1 MRPIVAFA
9 TAVLLSTSA
18 LACEIGPQTNV
29 KLESKDRTVLISLGK
44 AINAQELLKGM
55 PVAALF
61 SEPAGALTLN
71 ASDTRTLARA
81 LAGLRKTTACH
92 ADGVMMERI
101 LEDDTAGIRF
111 LKQIEGCLA
120 DACVGNQ

>member
-1 MRPIVAFA
+1 MRSIAA
-9 TAVLLSTSA
+9 LAMAVLLNTA
-18 LACEIGPQTNV
+18 AFACDIGPQANV
-29 KLESKDRTVLISLGK
+29 RLDPKDQAVLMSLGK
-44 AINAQELLKGM
+44 AINAQELLKGA

-61 SEPAGALTLN
+61 SEPPGMLTLT
-71 ASDTRTLARA
+71 ASDTQALSRA
-81 LAGLRKTTACH
+81 LVGLRKVGACQ

-120 DACVGNQ
+120 DACVDNQ